1 MESVVFGMQL
11 TKKELH
17 YGQIGWFF
25 ALVMEFRTDLYSVEI
40 SPITLLKSDSSRE
53 ALPAILK
60 NLKTHRNISG
70 GVSFQDSYR

>member
-60 NLKTHRNISG
+60 NRRTHRKYLWWSQF
-70 GVSFQDSYR
+70 SA

>member
-1 MESVVFGMQL
+1 MQL

-25 ALVMEFRTDLYSVEI
+25 ALVMEFRTDLYTVEI
-40 SPITLLKSDSSRE
+40 SLLKKFITLLKSDSSRE